1 MEIKDEVKEL
11 ESEIGKFRVP
21 YMTEVFEPEISER
34 RLWNHHY
41 LLSAL
46 FIGIFLAFL
55 VAAAIPY
62 FELNLNDSVL
72 LGVIV
77 LLVYAIILFF
87 LLEPG
92 ILREV
97 KHREVEYRG
106 VPGPVQEIVKEV
118 VRKVEVPKP
127 VYFAEYKPKLEIPKY
142 AFVGSE
148 ETKTFHKRGCR
159 FSRLIKNKYKVSSNS
174 IAFFKA
180 RRFHECDAC
189 FPKKKHKKR

>member
-1 MEIKDEVKEL
+1 MEVREEVL
-11 ESEIGKFRVP
+11 EIEREVPKFKVP
-21 YMTEVFEPEISER
+21 YMAEVFEPEVSER

-41 LLSAL
+41 TLTAL
-46 FIGIFLAFL
+46 FAGGFLALL

-62 FELNLNDSVL
+62 FEMSLSDSIL
-72 LGVIV
+72 FGVVV
-77 LLVYAIILFF
+77 LLVYAVMLFF

-97 KHREVEYRG
+97 RRKEIEYRD

-118 VRKVEVPKP
+118 VRNVPVERP

-142 AFVGSE
+142 AFVGSD

-159 FSRLIKNKYKVSSNS
+159 FSRLIKNKYKVSGNS

-189 FPKKKHKKR
+189 FPKKKRKR